1 MQLPDELNKWPVIA
15 EAVSPVAAFALTT
28 VQPAVG
34 VEFFTTSI
42 RRDPR
47 TASDHCAAA
56 LDVANDVRNSGIEG
70 RDALR
75 AAIAPLAKAEEHEDA
90 ERVARVT
97 AIVVKSINGLADA
110 LKGRLSG
117 DIVGILAAAAG
128 GAGGGERSRR
138 VHRRLSNAAALLR
151 ASPHLAADV
160 VLVQQKADFDLN
172 SRAGAAVSLPAA
184 VAFGFVDDDVHN
196 DLVTTVERTLVAT
209 TEWEIRDALF
219 PCATAPIRTPA
230 YKRCLDGVRIVV
242 EACLGGEVASQSAE
256 HATAVALAS
265 IARGFGHQQF
275 AAFVAAAASLPAHLP
290 PTGRHGA
297 AWLAARSV
305 LGRDLDAGLVADHL
319 VTLGADLGR
328 VALLCLV
335 TRTHVGSAVCCSPS
349 MSLAATSPLACGDAT
364 ILPVDCIAACASGC
378 QELTH
383 FEPSGANEWSSTES
397 VPLARE
403 LCARLVSS
411 TDTSSQR
418 EREPVRARLALE
430 TIRKLKNLPASL
442 LTSEWVF
449 LP

>member
-1 MQLPDELNKWPVIA
+1 MLVRVSQFRALRTQTARQQSLRDAHSHQTTERQYNGQSLWTKIQLQYHHSLSSTAPRTAVYAFECGASDSNKCNVHVKKTNMQLPDELNKWPVIA
-15 EAVSPVAAFALTT
+15 EAVSPVAVFALTT
-28 VQPAVG
+28 VQPAQG
-34 VEFFTTSI
+34 IEFFTTSI

-265 IARGFGHQQF
+265 IARGFGHRQF
-275 AAFVAAAASLPAHLP
+275 AAFLAAAASLPAHLP

-297 AWLAARSV
+297 AW
-305 LGRDLDAGLVADHL
+305 
-319 VTLGADLGR
+319 
-328 VALLCLV
+328 
-335 TRTHVGSAVCCSPS
+335 P
-349 MSLAATSPLACGDAT
+349 
-364 ILPVDCIAACASGC
+364 
-378 QELTH
+378 
-383 FEPSGANEWSSTES
+383 
-397 VPLARE
+397 
-403 LCARLVSS
+403 
-411 TDTSSQR
+411 
-418 EREPVRARLALE
+418 
-430 TIRKLKNLPASL
+430 
-442 LTSEWVF
+442 
-449 LP
+449 